1 MARDC
6 YLGEDFNQSIV
17 CCVERLS
24 SNGSY
29 DRFVKNSNRLLG
41 FQSILSGFLLPL
53 MFALGKVKTKRKTS
67 KILF

>member
-41 FQSILSGFLLPL
+41 FQSILSGF
-53 MFALGKVKTKRKTS
+53 FAAIDVRLRQSQNKKKN
-67 KILF
+67 I